1 MEIHDL
7 KSRLSILEVARHLGI
22 TVDRH
27 GKALCPF
34 HEDKKPSLQFSK
46 EKNICT
52 CFSGNC
58 TAGTMDIIGLT
69 EKYLKLTTH
78 EAIMKLRE
86 WAGDHAANGKAEPQE
101 VKADYEK
108 LFKLFQSTLKK
119 NSKAQ
124 DYIKSRHLS
133 LAGVEAGYNDSQ
145 WPQMKHCVIFPLKNK
160 NGKTVSLYG
169 RSIRQWSDKFL
180 DNPTAKHFYTRNRQG
195 LSPRYPESTT
205 KQIVLTESVIDA
217 LTLDQL
223 RSTDKDPLTEH
234 TQLLACYGTNG
245 LTEEHLQALQSLKAL
260 EEVII
265 FFDGDAAG
273 KEGVLRSS
281 ELLRQHL
288 PHARISTINTPE
300 GEDINSLAQGH
311 SLEVFKHLLQTRQV
325 IATAEPRDSCQ
336 DKAKTQGQLDT
347 SNPEYITYRI
357 EDLRFTL
364 LGGISLQQTDRLR
377 VTLRLAIGSQDN
389 PLQSFRHSIDLYND
403 ELTEKYIRRASERL
417 NISSSQI
424 SRAMAAL
431 IHELERYRWHQ
442 AKQQEIHKPQKRKL
456 TEERAG
462 KAIAYLKE
470 KSLMQRTGD
479 DIGKSGV
486 TGEELNRLLMY
497 IIFTSRLLERP
508 LHVISLG
515 NSGTGKTYLQER
527 IAALFPEHEKV
538 ELTSSTDNAFYYF
551 DKHELEHKIVLVEDM
566 DGVGHILYTLR
577 ELQSKK
583 RISRR
588 VPLKDSKGNLKTISI
603 EVEGP
608 ICLAGTTTQ
617 ERMYED
623 NADRCLLIY
632 LDNSA
637 AQQARIME
645 YQRKLSAGKINEQ
658 QEGELKEFFKD
669 VQSILKRIK
678 VRNPYAEFLKIPE
691 QVLKPLRTNMHYL
704 GFIEAITL
712 YHQYQ
717 RDTKQDQETGEPY
730 IETNLE
736 DIAWANKLLK
746 EVLLA
751 KSDEL
756 SGACRKFFEKLKV
769 WMKEKNKAS
778 FYANEV
784 RSDFRMNPSKLK
796 RYLIELTRYGCMTIT
811 GGNRYKKGYEY
822 ELTDPQEY
830 EKLRSN
836 VSNVLDQILAE
847 LRNKTG
853 KN

>member
-1 MEIHDL
+1 MEITEL
-7 KSRLSILEVARHLGI
+7 KTRLSILEVAQHLGI
-22 TVDRH
+22 TVDKQ

-86 WAGDHAANGKAEPQE
+86 WAGDVTANGNGKSAHTEP
-101 VKADYEK
+101 APDYIK
-108 LFKLFQSTLKK
+108 LFNLFQTSLHK

-124 DYIKSRHLS
+124 DYLKSRHLS
-133 LAGVEAGYNDSQ
+133 LAGVESGYNDSK
-145 WPQMKHCVIFPLKNK
+145 WEQMKHCVIFPLKDAT
-160 NGKTVSLYG
+160 GKIVSLYG
-169 RSIRQWSDKFL
+169 RSIL

-195 LSPRYPESTT
+195 LSPHYPDSNT
-205 KQIVLTESVIDA
+205 KFIILTESVIDA
-217 LTLDQL
+217 ATLDQL
-223 RSTDKDPLTEH
+223 RSTDKDPLPERA
-234 TQLLACYGTNG
+234 QVLACYGTNG

-260 EEVII
+260 EEAVI

-273 KEGVLRSS
+273 KEGVLRSGQ
-281 ELLRQHL
+281 LLRQHL
-288 PHARISTINTPE
+288 PHVTISSINTPE

-311 SLEVFKHLLQTRQV
+311 SLDVFKHLLQTRQV
-325 IATAEPRDSCQ
+325 IATAEPRDNYQ

-377 VTLRLAIGSQDN
+377 VTLRMAIGTQDN

-403 ELTEKYIRRASERL
+403 DQTEKYIRKASERL
-417 NISSSQI
+417 NVSSSQV
-424 SRAMAAL
+424 SRAMAGL
-431 IHELERYRWHQ
+431 IHELERHRWHQ
-442 AKQQEIHKPQKRKL
+442 AKQQEAHKPEKRKL

-462 KAIAYLKE
+462 KAITYLKA
-470 KSLMQRTGD
+470 SDLMQRTGD
-479 DIGKSGV
+479 DIGRSGV

-497 IIFTSRLLERP
+497 IIFISRLLERP

-515 NSGTGKTYLQER
+515 NSGTGKTYLQEK
-527 IAALFPEHEKV
+527 IAELFPRHEKV

-551 DKHELEHKIVLVEDM
+551 DKHELVHKIVIVEDM

-583 RISRR
+583 KISRT
-588 VPLKDSKGNLKTISI
+588 VPLKDSKGNLKTIRI

-617 ERMYED
+617 ERLYED

-645 YQRKLSAGKINEQ
+645 YQRKFSAGKINVQ
-658 QEGELKEFFKD
+658 QEEELKESFRD
-669 VQSILKRIK
+669 IQTVLKRIR

-717 RDTKQDQETGEPY
+717 RDIKQDQGTGEPY
-730 IETNLE
+730 IETNLD

-746 EVLLA
+746 EALLA

-756 SGACRKFFEKLKV
+756 SGACRKFFEQLKG
-769 WMKEKNKAS
+769 WMKEENKVS
-778 FYANEV
+778 FYAQEV
-784 RSDFRMNPSKLK
+784 RSSFRMNPSKLK
-796 RYLIELTRYGCMTIT
+796 RYLIELTRYGCMKIA

-822 ELTDPQEY
+822 ELIDPQEY

-836 VSNVLDQILAE
+836 VSNVLDQILEE
-847 LRNKTG
+847 LRNKTR
-853 KN
+853 KK

>member
-1 MEIHDL
+1 MEIAEL
-7 KSRLSILEVARHLGI
+7 KSRLSILEVAQHLGI
-22 TVDRH
+22 TTDRH

-34 HEDKKPSLQFSK
+34 HDDKKPSLQFSK

-58 TAGTMDIIGLT
+58 SAGTMDIIGLT

-78 EAIMKLRE
+78 DAIMKLKE
-86 WAGDHAANGKAEPQE
+86 WAGDLPATNGKTEQSE
-101 VKADYEK
+101 SKADYEK

-119 NSKAQ
+119 SSQAQ

-133 LAGVEAGYNDSQ
+133 LAGVEAGYNESQ
-145 WPQMKHCVIFPLKNK
+145 WPQMKHCVIFPLKDK

-169 RSIRQWSDKFL
+169 RSIR
-180 DNPTAKHFYTRNRQG
+180 DNPTAKHFYTKNRQG
-195 LSPRYPESTT
+195 LSPRYPESST

-217 LTLDQL
+217 ATLDQL
-223 RSTDKDPLTEH
+223 RSTDKDPLPDH
-234 TQLLACYGTNG
+234 TQVLACYGTNG
-245 LTEEHLQALQSLKAL
+245 LTEEHLQALRELKDL
-260 EEVII
+260 QEVVI

-273 KEGVLRSS
+273 KEGVLRCSQ
-281 ELLRQHL
+281 LLRQHL
-288 PHARISTINTPE
+288 PHVTISNINTPE

-311 SLEVFKHLLQTRQV
+311 SLDVFNHLLQTRQV
-325 IATAEPRDSCQ
+325 IATAETI
-336 DKAKTQGQLDT
+336 KTNTQGQLDT
-347 SNPEYITYRI
+347 SNPEYITYRMD
-357 EDLRFTL
+357 ELRFTL

-377 VTLRLAIGSQDN
+377 VTLRMAIGSQDN

-403 ELTEKYIRRASERL
+403 DQTEKYIRKASERL
-417 NISSSQI
+417 NVSSSQVN
-424 SRAMAAL
+424 RAIASL

-442 AKQQEIHKPQKRKL
+442 SKQQEVNKPEKRKL

-462 KAIAYLKE
+462 KAIAYLKATD
-470 KSLMQRTGD
+470 LMQRTGD

-515 NSGTGKTYLQER
+515 NSGTGKTYLQEKV
-527 IAALFPEHEKV
+527 AELFPKHEKV

-551 DKHELEHKIVLVEDM
+551 DKQELVHKIVIVEDM

-583 RISRR
+583 RISRT
-588 VPLKDSKGNLKTISI
+588 VPLKDSKGNLKTIRI

-617 ERMYED
+617 ERLYED
-623 NADRCLLIY
+623 NADRCILIY

-645 YQRKLSAGKINEQ
+645 YQRKLSAGKVNVQ
-658 QEGELKEFFKD
+658 QEEELKEFFRD
-669 VQSILKRIK
+669 IQTILKRIK

-717 RDTKQDQETGEPY
+717 RDIKQDQETGEPY

-736 DIAWANKLLK
+736 YIAWANRLLK
-746 EVLLA
+746 EALLA

-756 SGACRKFFEKLKV
+756 NGACRKFFEQLKA
-769 WMKEKNKAS
+769 WMKEENKAS
-778 FYANEV
+778 FYAQEV
-784 RSDFRMNPSKLK
+784 RSSFRMNPSKLK
-796 RYLIELTRYGCMTIT
+796 RYLIELTRYGCMKIA
-811 GGNRYKKGYEY
+811 GGNRYNKGHEY
-822 ELTDPQEY
+822 ELIDPQEY
-830 EKLRSN
+830 EKLRTN

-847 LRNKTG
+847 LRSKTTR
-853 KN
+853 KK

>member
-1 MEIHDL
+1 MEIEEL
-7 KSRLSILEVARHLGI
+7 KTRLTILEVARHLGI

-34 HEDKKPSLQFSK
+34 HDDKKPSLQFSK

-78 EAIMKLRE
+78 EAIIKLKE
-86 WAGDHAANGKAEPQE
+86 WAGDLPANGKEEQHE
-101 VKADYEK
+101 TKVDYEK
-108 LFKLFQSTLKK
+108 LFKLFQTSLKK
-119 NSKAQ
+119 SSKAQ
-124 DYIKSRHLS
+124 DYLKSRHLS
-133 LAGVEAGYNDSQ
+133 QAGVETGYNESQ
-145 WPQMKHCVIFPLKNK
+145 WPQMKHCVIFPLKDK
-160 NGKTVSLYG
+160 NEKIVSLYG
-169 RSIRQWSDKFL
+169 RSIL
-180 DNPTAKHFYTRNRQG
+180 DNPTARHFYNKNRQG
-195 LSPRYPESTT
+195 LFPHYPESNT
-205 KQIVLTESVIDA
+205 KLIVLTESVIDTA
-217 LTLDQL
+217 TLDQL
-223 RSTDKDPLTEH
+223 RSTDKDPLPES

-245 LTEEHLQALQSLKAL
+245 LTEEHLQVLQSLKAL
-260 EEVII
+260 EEAVI

-273 KEGVLRSS
+273 KEGTLRCSQ
-281 ELLRQHL
+281 LLRQHL
-288 PHARISTINTPE
+288 PHVTISQVNTPE

-311 SLEVFKHLLQTRQV
+311 SLEVFKHLLQTRQT
-325 IATAEPRDSCQ
+325 IATAEPI
-336 DKAKTQGQLDT
+336 KATTQAQLDT

-357 EDLRFTL
+357 DDLRFTL

-377 VTLRLAIGSQDN
+377 VTLRMAIGAQDN

-403 ELTEKYIRRASERL
+403 DQTEKYIRKASERL
-417 NISSSQI
+417 NVSSSQL
-424 SRAMAAL
+424 SKVMAGL
-431 IHELERYRWHQ
+431 IHELERHRWHQ
-442 AKQQEIHKPQKRKL
+442 AKQQEVHKPGKRKL
-456 TEERAG
+456 TEECAG
-462 KAIAYLKE
+462 KAIAYLKASE
-470 KSLMQRTGD
+470 LMQRTGN

-515 NSGTGKTYLQER
+515 NSGTGKTYLQEK
-527 IAALFPEHEKV
+527 IAELFPKHEKV

-551 DKHELEHKIVLVEDM
+551 DKQELVHKIVIVEDM

-583 RISRR
+583 KISRT
-588 VPLKDSKGNLKTISI
+588 VPLKDSKGNLKTIRI

-617 ERMYED
+617 ERLYED

-637 AQQARIME
+637 TQQARIME
-645 YQRKLSAGKINEQ
+645 YQRKFSAGKINLQ
-658 QEGELKEFFKD
+658 QEEELKESFRD
-669 VQSILKRIK
+669 IQTVLKRIR

-691 QVLKPLRTNMHYL
+691 EVLKPLRTNMHYL

-717 RDTKQDQETGEPY
+717 RDIKQDQHTGEPY

-746 EVLLA
+746 EALLA

-756 SGACRKFFEKLKV
+756 SGACRKFFEQLKS
-769 WMKEKNKAS
+769 WMKEEKKTS

-796 RYLIELTRYGCMTIT
+796 RYLIELTRYGCMTIA

-822 ELTDPQEY
+822 ELSDPQEY
-830 EKLRSN
+830 EKLRTN
-836 VSNVLDQILAE
+836 VSNVLDQILEE
-847 LRNKTG
+847 LKSKTTR
-853 KN
+853 KK

>member
-1 MEIHDL
+1 MEIADL

-22 TVDRH
+22 TADKH

-34 HEDKKPSLQFSK
+34 HDDKKPSLQFSK

-58 TAGTMDIIGLT
+58 TAGTMDIISLT

-78 EAIMKLRE
+78 EAIMKLKE
-86 WAGDHAANGKAEPQE
+86 WAGDLPATNGKAEQSEP
-101 VKADYEK
+101 KADYEK
-108 LFKLFQSTLKK
+108 LFKLFQSTLNKS
-119 NSKAQ
+119 SKAH

-145 WPQMKHCVIFPLKNK
+145 WPQMKHCVIFPLKDK
-160 NGKTVSLYG
+160 NGNTVSVYG
-169 RSIRQWSDKFL
+169 RSVL
-180 DNPTAKHFYTRNRQG
+180 DNPTAKHFYTKHRQG
-195 LSPRYPESTT
+195 LSPRYPETNT
-205 KQIVLTESVIDA
+205 KQVVLTESVIDA
-217 LTLDQL
+217 ATLDQL
-223 RSTDKDPLTEH
+223 RSTDKDPLQEQAQT
-234 TQLLACYGTNG
+234 LACYGTNG
-245 LTEEHLQALQSLKAL
+245 LTEEHLQALRELKDL
-260 EEVII
+260 QEVII

-273 KEGVLRSS
+273 KEGVLRCSQ
-281 ELLRQHL
+281 LLRQHL
-288 PHARISTINTPE
+288 PHVTISNVNTPE

-311 SLEVFKHLLQTRQV
+311 SLEVFNHLLQTRQTL
-325 IATAEPRDSCQ
+325 ATAEQARVT
-336 DKAKTQGQLDT
+336 TQGQLDT

-357 EDLRFTL
+357 DELRFTL

-403 ELTEKYIRRASERL
+403 DQAEKYIRKASERL
-417 NISSSQI
+417 NVSSSQV
-424 SRAMAAL
+424 SRAIAAL

-442 AKQQEIHKPQKRKL
+442 AKQQEVNKPEKRKL

-462 KAIAYLKE
+462 KAITYLKA
-470 KSLMQRTGD
+470 SNLMQRTGD

-515 NSGTGKTYLQER
+515 NSGTGKTYLQEKV
-527 IAALFPEHEKV
+527 AELFPKHEKV

-551 DKHELEHKIVLVEDM
+551 DKQELVHKIVIVEDM

-583 RISRR
+583 KISRT
-588 VPLKDSKGNLKTISI
+588 VPLKDSKGNLKTIRI

-617 ERMYED
+617 ERLYED

-637 AQQARIME
+637 AQQGRIME
-645 YQRKLSAGKINEQ
+645 YQRKFSAGKVNVQ
-658 QEGELKEFFKD
+658 QEEEQKELFRD
-669 VQSILKRIK
+669 VQTVLKRIR

-717 RDTKQDQETGEPY
+717 REVKQDQETGEPF

-746 EVLLA
+746 EALLA

-756 SGACRKFFEKLKV
+756 SGACRKFFEQLKT
-769 WMKEKNKAS
+769 WMKEKSKAS
-778 FYANEV
+778 FYAQEV
-784 RSDFRMNPSKLK
+784 RSSFRMNPSKLK
-796 RYLIELTRYGCMTIT
+796 RYLIELTRYGCMKIA

-822 ELTDPQEY
+822 ELSDPQEY
-830 EKLRSN
+830 EKLRAN
-836 VSNVLDQILAE
+836 VSNVLDQILEE
-847 LRNKTG
+847 LRS
-853 KN
+853 